1 MFKIPHQQAGFKVLE
16 APDVPSA
23 MVELGYLSN
32 ANDEEQLLSAEWR
45 EKAAESIV
53 RAIGG
58 YFDTKVVQKA
68 ER

>member
-32 ANDEEQLLSAEWR
+32 VNDEKQLLSAEWR
-45 EKAAESIV
+45 EKAAGSIV
-53 RAIGG
+53 RAIDG
-58 YFDTKVVQKA
+58 YFDAKVVQKA

>member
-1 MFKIPHQQAGFKVLE
+1 MFKIPHQQAGFLVLE

-32 ANDEEQLLSAEWR
+32 KEDETQLLSSDWR
-45 EKAAESIV
+45 EGAAESIV
-53 RAIGG
+53 RAIAG
-58 YFDTKVVQKA
+58 YFKTRVVQKA

>member
-1 MFKIPHQQAGFKVLE
+1 MFKEPHQQAGFKVLE

-32 ANDEEQLLSAEWR
+32 KEDEKQLLAPEWR
-45 EKAAESIV
+45 EKAADSIV
-53 RAIGG
+53 RAIGT
-58 YFDTKVVQKA
+58 YFEGNVVRKA